1 MLFGFEERVA
11 SPALLPLSWGEAPC
25 LADLV
30 EEYALPEERLA
41 VKMGLAAGD
50 LDALAASCEAAR
62 RLAEKL
68 REAAA
73 GASPRRLAES
83 RGIAVVEERWGIVAG
98 RFFQWG
104 ECTGRANRI
113 VLNQWAV
120 EEATAGIIRWGR
132 PREIARRVAE
142 RLPDLILAHELHHC
156 LLADAEAPPVSPLA
170 RELAAHSFARALA
183 ESPYSP
189 LLYDRLVILARGKI
203 VERLAETAAK
213 REFGRE
219 PSR

>member
-1 MLFGFEERVA
+1 MLFGFEDRVA
-11 SPALLPLSWGEAPC
+11 PPALLPLSWGEAPC

-41 VKMGLAAGD
+41 VKMGLVAGE

-62 RLAEKL
+62 RLAEKI
-68 REAAA
+68 REEAP
-73 GASPRRLAES
+73 GASPHRLAES
-83 RGIAVVEERWGIVAG
+83 RGITVVEERWGIVAG

-104 ECTGRANRI
+104 ECTGRADRI
-113 VLNQWAV
+113 VLNRWAIEQV
-120 EEATAGIIRWGR
+120 TAGIARWGQ
-132 PREIARRVAE
+132 PRELAALVAK

-156 LLADAEAPPVSPLA
+156 LLAEAEAPPVPPLA
-170 RELAAHSFARALA
+170 RELAAHSFARTLD
-183 ESPYSP
+183 SP

-203 VERLAETAAK
+203 VDRLAETAAK